1 MEIYYAED
9 DPNIAEGVQLYL
21 EERGFQV
28 TAIET
33 VCEMK
38 ETLMKKLPDI
48 ILIDWNLPD
57 GTGDILCSWIRRRF
71 GDTLPILFLTVK
83 GETEDVVK
91 GFQNGADDYMVK
103 PFELEVLYS
112 RITAILRRAG
122 YKENTLIYCDRIHL
136 DKEKMIVCCE
146 GEEVVLNQTEYR
158 IMVYLMEHK
167 GETVT
172 RDKLLENIWDAS
184 RNYVNDNTL
193 TVAMKRLRKKLGN
206 PECIKT
212 IRSFGYRME
221 DTLTC
226 ID

>member
-136 DKEKMIVCCE
+136 DKEKMIVYCE

-184 RNYVNDNTL
+184 RNFVNDNTL

>member
-91 GFQNGADDYMVK
+91 GFQNGADDYIVK

-136 DKEKMIVCCE
+136 DKEKMIVYCE

-184 RNYVNDNTL
+184 RNFVNDNTL

>member
-136 DKEKMIVCCE
+136 DKEKMIVYCE